1 LVFKEIVSKIPK
13 EKIVSK
19 LSWLITKISEDKIV
33 SKVPM
38 AFQAF
43 MFMANSKK
51 ITDNSDP
58 FIASIAGVAYLGK
71 VCSPQFPYP
80 IKCCVLASQTAFTI
94 KSKGGDVSLTLL
106 FAVANQILRVED
118 L

>member
-1 LVFKEIVSKIPK
+1 MVFKEIVSKIPK

-19 LSWLITKISEDKIV
+19 LSWLISKISEDKIV
-33 SKVPM
+33 SKAPL
-38 AFQAF
+38 ALQAF

-58 FIASIAGVAYLGK
+58 FIASIAGIAYLGK

-94 KSKGGDVSLTLL
+94 KSKGGDVPLTLL
-106 FAVANQILRVED
+106 FAVANQIIRVED
-118 L
+118 I